1 MKTEPGIIKFQW
13 ALKFLKFYTFIILII
28 VLTSS
33 CSSFQKAE
41 KYSVLD
47 ITDFG
52 IKPGTGENAI
62 YAVQEAIEKAKSI
75 DSEVLI
81 KFPVGRYDFRTD
93 SSHVKTY
100 FESNTT
106 DNNPKNLA
114 FLIEKC
120 QNLIIDGGGSDFVFH
135 GSMQPF
141 SIDNSENITIKNVN
155 IDWDIPLTAQ
165 AEVVSATNEI
175 IELKIDTDQFPYVIE
190 DGWLYFIN
198 KTWKEP
204 MWKWGT
210 MEFDVATRL
219 VVPQT
224 GDNGCFRAIDN
235 KYSFEE
241 QKHGIIHM
249 LGEFTRVPAVGN
261 YLVLRHSPRDHAGIF
276 VWHSENIHLE
286 NINVFHA
293 AGLGCLSQYSRDL
306 DYRNINFIPNPQKNR
321 FLSAH
326 DDGFQIS
333 NCAGQV
339 NIIDCEFA
347 GLMDDPINVHGT
359 SVRIIEILNDHKLKC
374 LFVHKQSEG
383 MLWGR
388 PGEEIAFLEN
398 ESMQTVSTGR
408 LKSFNAINTSEFIIE
423 FEDDVPE
430 GIFVGDALE
439 NLSWTPDLHIS
450 NCVFGS
456 CRARGLLVT
465 TPGKV
470 VIENNIFESSGSAI
484 LIAGDAN
491 YWYESGAVNDVVIRN
506 NTFNDPCL
514 SSMYQFCEAIISIY
528 PEIPKL
534 NSETPYHRNIVIEN
548 NVFHPFDYPVLFAK
562 SVDNIDF
569 INNKIIRSKRFKAFH
584 KRKYTLSFEA
594 CKDVKVS
601 GNIFE
606 GDVLGKNILFEN
618 MPENEINAQ
627 KEFQLLSGTMT
638 ASF

>member
-1 MKTEPGIIKFQW
+1 MENLSGLFRYCKSYNLFV
-13 ALKFLKFYTFIILII
+13 II
-28 VLTSS
+28 VLITISS
-33 CSSFQKAE
+33 CSFFQKAE
-41 KYSVLD
+41 QSSVLN

-62 YAVQEAIEKAKSI
+62 FAVQKVIEKAKSI

-81 KFPVGRYDFRTD
+81 KFPVGRYDFRID

-120 QNLIIDGGGSDFVFH
+120 QNLIIDGGGSDFIFH
-135 GSMQPF
+135 GPMQAF
-141 SIDNSENITIKNVN
+141 SIDNSKNITIKNVN

-165 AEVVSATNEI
+165 AEVISVTNKT
-175 IELKIDTDQFPYVIE
+175 IELKIDTLQFPYVIE
-190 DGWLYFIN
+190 DGWLYFID
-198 KTWKEP
+198 KTWKQP

-219 VVPQT
+219 VVPET
-224 GDNGCFRAIDN
+224 GDRGCFRAIDN
-235 KYSFEE
+235 KYFFKE
-241 QKHGIIHM
+241 QKAGYVQMISD
-249 LGEFTRVPAVGN
+249 FTRTPAVGN

-276 VWHSENIHLE
+276 VWYSENILLK
-286 NINVFHA
+286 NINVYHA

-306 DYRNINFIPNPQKNR
+306 DYRNVNFIPNPQKNR

-326 DDGFQIS
+326 DDGFQVS

-359 SVRIIEILNDHKLKC
+359 SVRIIKKLDEHKLKC
-374 LFVHKQSEG
+374 LFVHHQSEG

-388 PGEEIAFLEN
+388 SGEKVAFLEN
-398 ESMQTVSTGR
+398 ESMQTVSIGK
-408 LKSFNAINTSEFIIE
+408 LKSFEAINTSEFIVE
-423 FEDDVPE
+423 FEDTVPGE
-430 GIFVGDALE
+430 ITIGDALE
-439 NLSWTPDLHIS
+439 NLCWTPDLYIG
-450 NCVFGS
+450 NCLFGS

-465 TPGKV
+465 TPGNV
-470 VIENNIFESSGSAI
+470 VIENNVFESSGSAI

-491 YWYESGAVNDVVIRN
+491 YWYESGAVIDVIIRN
-506 NTFNDPCL
+506 NTFNDPCMT
-514 SSMYQFCEAIISIY
+514 SMYQFCEAIISIY

-534 NSETPYHRNIVIEN
+534 NNETPFHRNILIEN
-548 NVFHPFDYPVLFAK
+548 NVFHPFDYPVLYAK
-562 SVDNIDF
+562 SVENLDF

-594 CKDVKVS
+594 CKDVEVT
-601 GNIFE
+601 GNKFK

-618 MPENEINAQ
+618 MSENEIKAQ
-627 KEFQLLSGTMT
+627 KEFQISKGI
-638 ASF
+638 

>member
-1 MKTEPGIIKFQW
+1 MKIEPGIRKFQRT
-13 ALKFLKFYTFIILII
+13 LKLRKYHTFLMLII
-28 VLTSS
+28 ILTSS

-41 KYSVLD
+41 QYSVLD

-62 YAVQEAIEKAKSI
+62 FAVQEAIEKAKSI
-75 DSEVLI
+75 DGEVLI

-135 GSMQPF
+135 GPMQPF
-141 SIDNSENITIKNVN
+141 SIDNSKNITIKNVN

-165 AEVVSATNEI
+165 AEVISATNNI
-175 IELKIDTDQFPYVIE
+175 IELKIDTNQFPYIIE
-190 DGWLYFIN
+190 DGWLYFIDE
-198 KTWKEP
+198 TWKQP

-241 QKHGIIHM
+241 QKPGIVQM
-249 LGEFTRVPAVGN
+249 LAEFTRMPEAGN
-261 YLVLRHSPRDHAGIF
+261 FLVLRHSPRDHAGIF

-286 NINVFHA
+286 NINVYHA

-306 DYRNINFIPNPQKNR
+306 DYRNVNFIPNPQKNR

-333 NCAGQV
+333 NCAGQI

-359 SVRIIEILNDHKLKC
+359 SVRIIEILDEHKLKC

-388 PGEEIAFLEN
+388 AGEKVAFLEN

-408 LKSFNAINTSEFIIE
+408 LKSFNAINTSEFIVE
-423 FEDDVPE
+423 FENPVPRE
-430 GIFVGDALE
+430 ITVGNALE

-450 NCVFGS
+450 NCLFGS

-470 VIENNIFESSGSAI
+470 VIEKNIFESSGSAI

-491 YWYESGAVNDVVIRN
+491 YWYESGAVKDVVIRN
-506 NTFNDPCL
+506 NTFNDPCMT
-514 SSMYQFCEAIISIY
+514 SMYQFCQAIISIY

-534 NSETPYHRNIVIEN
+534 NSETPFHRNIVIEN
-548 NVFHPFDYPVLFAK
+548 NVFYPFDYPVLYAK

-569 INNKIIRSKRFKAFH
+569 IDNKIIRSKRFKAFH
-584 KRKYTLSFEA
+584 NRKYTLSFEA
-594 CKDVKVS
+594 CKDVEVS
-601 GNIFE
+601 GNKFE
-606 GDVLGKNILFEN
+606 GDVLGKNILLEN
-618 MPENEINAQ
+618 MPENEISAQ
-627 KEFQLLSGTMT
+627 NEFQLLTGS
-638 ASF
+638 